1 MVIRQKNGPEPTLS
15 SLPLPKGAIFDL
27 DGTLLDSMEVW
38 ADIDRR
44 FLQKRGIE
52 VPKDYLRIITPM
64 GFAGAADY
72 TIERFG
78 LKENPQDIMAEWDQ
92 MAEELYRKE
101 VRLKPGAE
109 ELLQYFHRH
118 GVKLALATAAMPNLF
133 EPALQNNGV
142 YDLFDA
148 FAFVREVPRQK
159 GYPDVYLLAAE
170 RLGLTASDCMVF
182 EDIAAGIRGA
192 KMGGFFACGVYE
204 PASAHE
210 AEQIRSAADLYL
222 QSFGQLLDLFQ
233 GTLE

>member
-1 MVIRQKNGPEPTLS
+1 MYSSTANVNEARKALKTQALRASLLTGATTRLLPT
-15 SLPLPKGAIFDL
+15 PLRA
-27 DGTLLDSMEVW
+27 
-38 ADIDRR
+38 AC
-44 FLQKRGIE
+44 RG
-52 VPKDYLRIITPM
+52 YLC
-64 GFAGAADY
+64 FAGRPFTGGMRAA
-72 TIERFG
+72 
-78 LKENPQDIMAEWDQ
+78 LSA
-92 MAEELYRKE
+92 
-101 VRLKPGAE
+101 
-109 ELLQYFHRH
+109 
-118 GVKLALATAAMPNLF
+118 ATSGTVSMMPI